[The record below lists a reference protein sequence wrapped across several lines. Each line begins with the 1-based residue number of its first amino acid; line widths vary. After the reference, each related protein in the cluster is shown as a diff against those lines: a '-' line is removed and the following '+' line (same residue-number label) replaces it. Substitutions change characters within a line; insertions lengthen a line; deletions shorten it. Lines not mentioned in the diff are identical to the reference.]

1 MRIAFYSE
9 SPSDQA
15 ALAVFTQGLLGR
27 PPEPVHNM
35 DLQAHGVT
43 SVLKS
48 LDGVFRGLHYNS
60 DAEGLVVVVDSDDT
74 ELHNPAHDAPGG
86 VGTNCRLC
94 QVRKIIEQTR
104 KRLKPVQGRPEMKV
118 AVGLAVPAIEA
129 WYLVGKN
136 HEVGEAAWKVGL
148 SAGKRP
154 FTRKQ
159 LKALV
164 YGTERPSLELE
175 TRCAVKEASRI
186 IGDIKA
192 MESSFPDGFG
202 PMALEIRSWAASP

>member
-1 MRIAFYSE
+1 MRIAFYSK

-15 ALAVFTQGLLGR
+15 ALALFTQGLLGA
-27 PPEPVHNM
+27 PPEPVQNM

-43 SVLKS
+43 SVLKG
-48 LDGVFRGLHYNS
+48 LDGVFRGLHFNT

-74 ELHNPAHDAPGG
+74 ELHNASHDAPA

-94 QVRKIIEQTR
+94 QVRNIIEQAR
-104 KRLKPVQGRPEMKV
+104 RRLKPRPGRAELKV
-118 AVGLAVPAIEA
+118 AVGLAMPAIEA

-148 SAGKRP
+148 PAGKRP

-159 LKALV
+159 LKMLV

-175 TRCAVKEASRI
+175 TKCAVKEASRI

-192 MESSFPDGFG
+192 MESRFPDGFG
-202 PMALEIRSWAASP
+202 PMGLEIRSWAAPR